1 MKIKNCETD
10 GIFVMPKSVIKYLK
24 SAKKAESKLIMYI
37 FANMNGEFDVQK
49 AAEAIS
55 ESTAVVNA
63 ALAFWRGTGIIS
75 EIEDGQNNTQTAA
88 KDKPNNNADG
98 EIPPEVHSEN
108 SASAAEENANSAVS
122 KPHSVDYDTKDV
134 AEALKNDSEFKQLVN
149 YAEHTLG
156 ELLNSS
162 KTASLLYLY
171 DCLGMQCDVIMGI
184 IAHCAEKGKKSLKYI
199 ERTAIGIHE
208 DGVVTY
214 KELESYYASKRRY
227 AECEN
232 SVKRI
237 IGADRAL
244 TKAESKLVNTWANVY
259 RTKNELIEYAYELT
273 VNSISKPSVQYM
285 SKIIEDWYNNG
296 VTDVQTAKSLREKKQ
311 AQNENDK
318 KNGDGGLDFDL
329 DDIFERP

>member
-10 GIFVMPKSVIKYLK
+10 GIFVMPKSVVKYLK
-24 SAKKAESKLIMYI
+24 NAKKAESKLIMYI

-75 EIEDGQNNTQTAA
+75 EIEDGQDNAQTAA
-88 KDKPNNNADG
+88 QKNQSGADG
-98 EIPPEVHSEN
+98 QTPSDIHIEN
-108 SASAAEENANSAVS
+108 STPVSAENESNAVS

-184 IAHCAEKGKKSLKYI
+184 IAHCAEKGKKSVKYI

-227 AECEN
+227 ADCEN
-232 SVKRI
+232 VVKRI

-259 RTKNELIEYAYELT
+259 RTKTELIEYAYELT
-273 VNSISKPSVQYM
+273 VNSISKPSIQYM
-285 SKIIEDWYNNG
+285 SKIIEDWHNNG
-296 VTDVQTAKSLREKKQ
+296 VTDAQTAKSLREKKQ
-311 AQNENDK
+311 AQNEKDRN
-318 KNGDGGLDFDL
+318 NSDGGLDFDL
-329 DDIFERP
+329 EDIFERP

>member
-10 GIFVMPKSVIKYLK
+10 GIFVMPKSVVKYLK
-24 SAKKAESKLIMYI
+24 NAKKAESKLIMYI

-75 EIEDGQNNTQTAA
+75 EIEDESANAQTAA
-88 KDKPNNNADG
+88 INKNQSGADG
-98 EIPPEVHSEN
+98 KEPSDVHSEDN
-108 SASAAEENANSAVS
+108 APISAENVNTALS

-184 IAHCAEKGKKSLKYI
+184 IAHCAEKGKKSIKYI
-199 ERTAIGIHE
+199 ERTAVGIHD

-227 AECEN
+227 ADCEN
-232 SVKRI
+232 ELKRI

-259 RTKNELIEYAYELT
+259 RTKTELIEYAYELT

-296 VTDVQTAKSLREKKQ
+296 VTDAETAKSLREKKQ
-311 AQNENDK
+311 AQNENDRK
-318 KNGDGGLDFDL
+318 SGGGLDFDL
-329 DDIFERP
+329 EDIFERP